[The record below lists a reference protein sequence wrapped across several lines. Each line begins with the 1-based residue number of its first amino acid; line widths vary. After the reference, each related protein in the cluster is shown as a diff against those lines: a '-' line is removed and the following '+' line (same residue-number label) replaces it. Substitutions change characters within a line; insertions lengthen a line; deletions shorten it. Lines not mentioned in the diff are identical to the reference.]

1 MYVTANK
8 SYTLLKRK
16 HYLWIWLV
24 WTVVGLLGTTRSA
37 IYGSFRGE
45 NSDWFDIS
53 FYYLSAAWMWAL
65 LMPLL
70 VVVALKIKI
79 HKKNLL
85 KAVPIHLGLGILI
98 ASAHRFI
105 AIWAD
110 FSVRKLFGIL
120 EPSVG
125 QVLSDIKLVIVSST
139 IDSFFTYWIILA
151 LIFGYDYYNKYQE
164 NKLKSLKLESELTK
178 SQLNSLKSQLKPH
191 FLFNSMQAIAT
202 LMHRDVDLA
211 DKVMND
217 LSELL
222 RESFDNIHTQKV
234 SLDRE
239 LKFIN
244 KYIRLQQTR
253 FSDRFQVDWDIED
266 KTRSLLVPNLILQPL
281 VENAIK
287 HGIEPYTQNGK
298 LYIRAFRANGTLNI
312 SVVDN
317 GQNST
322 VPKQFGVGLSNTK
335 QRLEQLYGEDHEMKI
350 QASSGFKINIVI
362 PAEEQKND

>member
-1 MYVTANK
+1 M
-8 SYTLLKRK
+8 
-16 HYLWIWLV
+16 V

-37 IYGSFRGE
+37 IFGSFRSE

-53 FYYLSAAWMWAL
+53 FYFLSSVWMWAL
-65 LMPLL
+65 LTPLL
-70 VVVALKIKI
+70 VRLALKIKI
-79 HKKNLL
+79 HRNNLH
-85 KAVPIHLGLGILI
+85 KAIPVHLGLGIVI
-98 ASAHRFI
+98 ALSHRFI

-125 QVLSDIKLVIVSST
+125 QVLSDIKLVILSSS
-139 IDSFFTYWIILA
+139 IDSFFTYWIILG
-151 LIFGYDYYNKYQE
+151 LIYGYDYYKKYQE

-178 SQLNSLKSQLKPH
+178 SQLNSLKSQLRPH
-191 FLFNSMQAIAT
+191 FIFNSMQAIST

-222 RESFDNIHTQKV
+222 RESFDSINTQKV
-234 SLDRE
+234 PLDRE

-253 FSDRFQVDWDIED
+253 FSDRFQVNWDIKED
-266 KTRSLLVPNLILQPL
+266 TRDLLVPNLILQPL

-287 HGIEPYTQNGK
+287 HGIEPYKQNAK
-298 LYIRAFRANGTLNI
+298 LFIRAFRENGTLNI
-312 SVVDN
+312 SVADN
-317 GQNST
+317 GENST
-322 VPKQFGVGLSNTK
+322 FPKQYGVGLSNTK
-335 QRLEQLYGEDHEMKI
+335 QRLEQLYGVDHKLII
-350 QASSGFKINIVI
+350 QANSGFKINIVI
-362 PAEEQKND
+362 PAEEQDEDYK